1 MNIQQKYNSRII
13 VLKNLLERITPLRG
27 REKSYSLKGV
37 ITQEERN
44 AIVVGLQEIKNRLAS
59 LRVGGGKGEEN
70 EDNKRNKTKS

>member
-1 MNIQQKYNSRII
+1 MNIQQRYNSRAI
-13 VLKNLLERITPLRG
+13 VLKNLLERIIPLRG

-59 LRVGGGKGEEN
+59 LRVGEREGKGEEN
-70 EDNKRNKTKS
+70 GQNTN